1 MRLRPP
7 YHPLALLLLFVCGMG
22 LLVLGQR
29 SRLVPLRTFAD
40 RVLTP
45 VERAVEYAR
54 AFADVKGENDELR
67 LLATHLAIE
76 NFYLKEYRFENKRLR
91 RLLDFREENRFSL
104 IPVRVIART
113 GGRGAETWRIDKG
126 SLEGIEGGMAIV
138 SHRGLVGR
146 ITDVLP
152 KSASIRTLRNQD
164 VRVSAVGQRSRVVG
178 ILAWRFPQGFR
189 LLDVPAN
196 ADMRNGDMVVSS
208 GLGGLFPPGIPLG
221 RVKEAREVR
230 GRVFREV
237 IVEPQVDFSLLEEL
251 YVVREGGGAA
261 ADSAG
266 ADSVAATVRAEGDE
280 GPPGGNGGPP

>member
-7 YHPLALLLLFVCGMG
+7 YHPLLLLLLLVGGLG

-40 RVLTP
+40 KALTP
-45 VERAVEYAR
+45 IERGVEYVR
-54 AFADVKGENDELR
+54 AFANIKGENDELR

-126 SLEGIEGGMAIV
+126 TRDGIEGGMAIV

-146 ITDVLP
+146 IVNVLP

-164 VRVSAVGQRSRVVG
+164 VRVSAVAQRSRVVG
-178 ILAWRFPQGFR
+178 ILAWQFPHGFR

-196 ADMRNGDMVVSS
+196 ADLQNGDQIVSS
-208 GLGGLFPPGIPLG
+208 GLGGVFPPGIPLG
-221 RVKEAREVR
+221 RVETARELR
-230 GRVFREV
+230 GRVFRHVE
-237 IVEPQVDFSLLEEL
+237 VEPQVDFSLLEEV
-251 YVVREGGGAA
+251 YVVREGEMGPDGEGIDAEEVPNVPP
-261 ADSAG
+261 DSL
-266 ADSVAATVRAEGDE
+266 
-280 GPPGGNGGPP
+280 PGGVDR